1 MQIILENFQFL
12 CILSIIVFVLSKEKF
27 LIVDYFGKVMNKT
40 ALGHS
45 TLHFYLSLPNTHNF
59 VIKYILIYYYFFGT
73 Y

>member
-45 TLHFYLSLPNTHNF
+45 NLHFYHFVFNTHNLF
-59 VIKYILIYYYFFGT
+59 IIIIFILKVHV
-73 Y
+73 